1 LTKPAA
7 PTIDPGRP
15 LIFASMDGG
24 DILYKLDNPAWHALA
39 EIHRS
44 FAVGNFPLKRYQKN
58 IVSFFAYD
66 HGQKDAFLK
75 ADEITDVDES
85 FFIIGDLPVLPK
97 NYNIE
102 NRLSCV
108 QMTCFAL
115 SNFPEMT
122 DKIDLLDEDDEEQ
135 MLTLINNVQP
145 GYFLPGTRLMG
156 DYYGIRQKG
165 ELVAITGERMRM
177 NGLAEIS
184 AVVTHPEFT
193 GRKFAQQLVA
203 YTVKKDILAD
213 IIPFLHVAESNER
226 AIGIYSGLGF
236 SPRRLIDFWKIKRTE

>member
-1 LTKPAA
+1 
-7 PTIDPGRP
+7 
-15 LIFASMDGG
+15 MHG
-24 DILYKLDNPAWHALA
+24 DILYKLDNPAWYALA
-39 EIHRS
+39 ETHRS
-44 FAVGNFPLKRYQKN
+44 FAVGTFSLKRYQKS

-66 HGQKDAFLK
+66 HVQKHAFLE
-75 ADEITDVDES
+75 ADSITEVDEI
-85 FFIIGDLPVLPK
+85 FFIIGDLPILPK

-115 SNFPEMT
+115 PNLPEANVT
-122 DKIDLLDEDDEEQ
+122 IDLLGEDDEEQ
-135 MLTLINNVQP
+135 MLALINNVQP
-145 GYFLPGTRLMG
+145 GYFLPGTRQMG
-156 DYYGIRQKG
+156 DYYGIRQND
-165 ELVAITGERMRM
+165 ELVAIAGERMRM
-177 NGLAEIS
+177 NGLTEIS

-203 YTVKKDILAD
+203 HTVKKNMTAD

-226 AIGIYSGLGF
+226 AIGIYQGLGF